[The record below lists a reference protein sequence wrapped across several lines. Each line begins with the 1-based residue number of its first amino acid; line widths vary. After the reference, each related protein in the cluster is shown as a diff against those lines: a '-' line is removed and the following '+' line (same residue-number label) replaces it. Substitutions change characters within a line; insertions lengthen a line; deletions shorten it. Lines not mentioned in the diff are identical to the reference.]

1 MRRTTELGRLA
12 QWLEHLVYTQGVGGS
27 KPSAP
32 NGVTQTSALTECTKT
47 RMRNPPEQREG
58 SQATLCRATSGAIH
72 LVPCGGFCHAEDLV
86 PKRQVS
92 LVSHC
97 QGKREAKTDSDRKS

>member
-47 RMRNPPEQREG
+47 RMRNPPAATGGLSGNPLQGNQWGNSLG
-58 SQATLCRATSGAIH
+58 SLWRVLSCRRSGSEKASQPGI
-72 LVPCGGFCHAEDLV
+72 
-86 PKRQVS
+86 S
-92 LVSHC
+92 LS
-97 QGKREAKTDSDRKS
+97 RKTGSKNRFGS